1 MTGGNVGQDGI
12 LRGGWQ
18 PPPACQGRAQG
29 APPIG
34 RSLQS
39 YPTILLLVLLALSGC
54 SRYADF
60 SLPPVSGG
68 DPTMTFAFE
77 AQVEPVLTPGV
88 DAWESHDVLNPSVIS
103 RPGPQSLLSFYS
115 GFDGRTWR
123 TGLAASDD
131 GTHWQKQG
139 VILSPDPRTWEGSYI
154 AANGSALW
162 YENQFW
168 YWYQAGP
175 REKPRIGLAR
185 AVDTASEPRP
195 LGSDGH
201 TSFVTGPTS
210 WRKEPSPVL
219 DPGPYESWDEC
230 AVADPYVIRIEP
242 YFYLF
247 YLGQDRARRQRLGV
261 ARSTDGVRWEK
272 LRANPILEL
281 GDPGA
286 FDENGLGEPA
296 VWHSH
301 GFYWMLYTGR
311 DTTETR
317 RLGLARSTDGVHWRK
332 LPVVFAGSQP
342 WDAKVICDPT
352 VEVAAGVIRV
362 WFGGGDVASPDENLH
377 GQIGMAILR
386 PVRTTR

>member
-1 MTGGNVGQDGI
+1 VHTTLAAETQDSAKAHPQRGQPQNRRRIGKYKHQPHKEYTARQRHGDDGERRSVGFPHARRVGFLGQPWASGI
-12 LRGGWQ
+12 HL
-18 PPPACQGRAQG
+18 G
-29 APPIG
+29 AH
-34 RSLQS
+34 
-39 YPTILLLVLLALSGC
+39 VL
-54 SRYADF
+54 
-60 SLPPVSGG
+60 
-68 DPTMTFAFE
+68 
-77 AQVEPVLTPGV
+77 
-88 DAWESHDVLNPSVIS
+88 
-103 RPGPQSLLSFYS
+103 
-115 GFDGRTWR
+115 DGRPQ
-123 TGLAASDD
+123 GLAASGD

-139 VILSPDPRTWEGSYI
+139 VILSPDPQTWEGSYI

-175 REKPRIGLAR
+175 RERPRIGLAR
-185 AVDTASEPRP
+185 AVDT
-195 LGSDGH
+195 H
-201 TSFVTGPTS
+201 S
-210 WRKEPSPVL
+210 WRKEPRPVL
-219 DPGPYESWDEC
+219 EPGPYGSWDEYG
-230 AVADPYVIRIEP
+230 VADPDVVRIEP

-272 LRANPILEL
+272 LRANPVLEL

-296 VWHSH
+296 VWNSH

-311 DTTETR
+311 DTAENR

-332 LPVVFAGSQP
+332 LRTVFSGNQP
-342 WDAKVICDPT
+342 WDAKVVCDPT
-352 VEVAAGVIRV
+352 VEVAGGVIRV

-386 PVRTTR
+386 PVSTTR